1 MVRSQIHLA
10 APDREGCVMT
20 DAIDPRE
27 PFGAENVAELFQV
40 CAEAALTLDEFRA
53 YWNLTHPP
61 EAD

>member
-1 MVRSQIHLA
+1 MVRRQIHLA

-27 PFGAENVAELFQV
+27 PFGAENVDELLQV
-40 CAEAALTLDEFRA
+40 CAEAGLTLDGFCA
-53 YWNLTHPP
+53 YRTLTRPP

>member
-1 MVRSQIHLA
+1 
-10 APDREGCVMT
+10 MT

-27 PFGAENVAELFQV
+27 PFGAENVDGLFQV
-40 CAEAALTLDEFRA
+40 CAEAGLTFDEFRA

>member
-1 MVRSQIHLA
+1 MVRRQIHLVGR
-10 APDREGCVMT
+10 DREGRVMT

-27 PFGAENVAELFQV
+27 PFSAENVNELLQV
-40 CAEAALTLDEFRA
+40 CAEAGLTLDGFCA

>member
-1 MVRSQIHLA
+1 
-10 APDREGCVMT
+10 MT

-27 PFGAENVAELFQV
+27 PFSAENVNELLQV
-40 CAEAALTLDEFRA
+40 CAEAGLTLDGFCA